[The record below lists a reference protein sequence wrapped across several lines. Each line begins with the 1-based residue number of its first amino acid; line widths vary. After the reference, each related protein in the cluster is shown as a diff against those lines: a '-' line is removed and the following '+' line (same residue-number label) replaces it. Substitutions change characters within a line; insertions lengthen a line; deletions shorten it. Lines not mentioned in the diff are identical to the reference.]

1 MQVNSVFSM
10 PWFSA
15 SFGYLK
21 TPIDQLENPEQGVI
35 KLHSSDSAQFSEAGM
50 RKLMEENDN
59 YEVFEPKSYQDIQDK
74 LAEMIDDV
82 LAKLGLPT
90 DIEVDI
96 EMTKQGLVYHID
108 HPRAADI
115 EDALNARPIFAAIA
129 EFGYGIYMMEQA
141 EKARL
146 SVLENFTGSQEEALE
161 RIMKEIEKLY
171 AKRFMYDDNG
181 QVINMSMT

>member
-1 MQVNSVFSM
+1 MQVSSVFSM

-21 TPIDQLENPEQGVI
+21 KPVDQLEHPEQGLI
-35 KLHSSDSAQFSEAGM
+35 KIQGGDSAQISEAGM

-74 LAEMIDDV
+74 LAEMVDEV
-82 LAKLGLPT
+82 LAELGLPT

-96 EMTKQGLVYHID
+96 EMTRQGATYHID
-108 HPRAADI
+108 HPRAAEI
-115 EDALNARPIFAAIA
+115 KDALNARPIIDAIA
-129 EFGYGIYMMEQA
+129 RFGYGAYMMEQA
-141 EKARL
+141 ERARL
-146 SVLENFTGSQEEALE
+146 SVLENFSGSQEEAIE
-161 RIMKEIEKLY
+161 QIKKEIEKIY

-181 QVINMSMT
+181 QTVNMSLA